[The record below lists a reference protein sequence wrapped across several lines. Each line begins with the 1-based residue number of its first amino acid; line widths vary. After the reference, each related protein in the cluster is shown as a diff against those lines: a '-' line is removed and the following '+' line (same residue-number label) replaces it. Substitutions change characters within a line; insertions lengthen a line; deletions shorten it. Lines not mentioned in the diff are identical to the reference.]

1 MANDPDD
8 LEALFDQISSQ
19 RVAEEKAQ
27 APAAAA
33 APPMPAAPTGKEDAP
48 SRDALKQQY
57 DEIKDAYDIFQRVG
71 TLTRNLHDALRE
83 LGYDKKLDSAVGS
96 LPDARARLTYI
107 ANLTGQAAEKSLSC
121 VEKGQDA
128 AGKLEK
134 DAVGLRDR
142 WDKLY
147 AKQLSLEEFKSLAG
161 DTRSFLQKLPE
172 TSGQF
177 NGLFLDI
184 MMAQDFHDLT
194 GQVINKIVNIAQTLE
209 ESLVKLLLD
218 ATPPEKRVDAAD
230 SWLNGPVINA
240 QGRSDVVSSQEQVD
254 DLLAS
259 LGF

>member
-19 RVAEEKAQ
+19 RVAEEKSKE
-27 APAAAA
+27 APAASAAQTAA
-33 APPMPAAPTGKEDAP
+33 APANAQDVKA
-48 SRDALKQQY
+48 QY
-57 DEIKDAYDIFQRVG
+57 DQVKDAYDIFQRVG

-121 VEKGQDA
+121 VEKGQDT
-128 AGKLEK
+128 AGKLEA
-134 DAVGLRDR
+134 DAVNLRDR
-142 WDKLY
+142 WEKLY
-147 AKQLSLEEFKSLAG
+147 AKQLSVDEFKALAG
-161 DTRSFLQKLPE
+161 DTRGFLQKLPE

-240 QGRSDVVSSQEQVD
+240 QGRTDVVSNQEQVD